1 MYIYPDIDITF
12 FVITNTNDVI
22 YQDANFQFLNNLENL
37 IDSSSLFFAKFTI
50 NIQVIIII
58 TIPLICL
65 IVTMGRKIKRRKY
78 TLFIGV
84 SGKIIFSVDVL
95 VLIILPLILLI
106 VCYATDPSLKY
117 TTIFNRD
124 ITFII
129 IIVTLTL
136 ILNFIIKLVYLLL
149 YKNSLISH
157 EGKINKKVEQIEYK
171 LDEDE

>member
-1 MYIYPDIDITF
+1 MT
-12 FVITNTNDVI
+12 
-22 YQDANFQFLNNLENL
+22 
-37 IDSSSLFFAKFTI
+37 
-50 NIQVIIII
+50 
-58 TIPLICL
+58 
-65 IVTMGRKIKRRKY
+65 RRIKRRKY

-84 SGKIIFSVDVL
+84 KGKIIFSVDVL

-136 ILNFIIKLVYLLL
+136 ILNFIIKIVYLLL
-149 YKNSLISH
+149 YKNPLISM
-157 EGKINKKVEQIEYK
+157 K
-171 LDEDE
+171 